1 VKIRSVAANNRKK
14 AFEIR
19 TYKQVYGF
27 PYALTDPRP
36 GPDDAVE
43 RVYVD
48 DELGREGFTYVLAS
62 GREGSVH
69 VDSVLEYNRDP
80 SHMADLALYKLTL
93 EARKRM
99 DTSRLSKREVI
110 RRLGTSAS
118 QLYRLLDPTNRRKS
132 LRQLMSLLAVLGYEV
147 DIGVAP
153 SRSALRVCEPGVS
166 DPRPGPRRGRK
177 AK

>member
-1 VKIRSVAANNRKK
+1 MKIRGVAANNRKK

-19 TYKQVYGF
+19 TYKRVYDF

-36 GPDDAVE
+36 GPDDTVE
-43 RVYVD
+43 RIYVD

-69 VDSVLEYNRDP
+69 VDSVLEYNKDP
-80 SHMADLALYKLTL
+80 SYIADLVLYKLTL

-99 DTSRLSKREVI
+99 DSSRLSKREVI

-118 QLYRLLDPTNRRKS
+118 QLYRLLDPANNRKS

-147 DIGVAP
+147 EIEVAR
-153 SRSALRVCEPGVS
+153 SSALRVCEPS
-166 DPRPGPRRGRK
+166 ERHPGPGRGRK